1 MTKYII
7 LWSLDNVLKHQHVP
21 MPIACDILTN
31 LHEMFGAKG
40 KSTRQ
45 TTLKTIINAKMPKET
60 LVRNYLI
67 CMIGLFNEIEILR
80 VEIDGKTQVDMVLKT
95 FSDSFKQLKLN
106 YCMNKMVMSL
116 TKLIKEL

>member
-1 MTKYII
+1 
-7 LWSLDNVLKHQHVP
+7 
-21 MPIACDILTN
+21 
-31 LHEMFGAKG
+31 MFGAKG

-45 TTLKTIINAKMPKET
+45 ATLKTIINAKMSKET
-60 LVRNYLI
+60 VVRNYLI
-67 CMIGLFNEIEILR
+67 YMVGLFNEIKILR